1 MRSLNEVKL
10 IGNLGRDPETK
21 TFDDGNSTTTF
32 SVATSESWKDKAT
45 GEKKEKTE
53 WHRCV
58 CWRQIATIASNY
70 LKKGSKVYVS
80 GSLQTRQYT
89 DKSGV
94 EKYSTEIVV
103 RDMIML
109 DGRSEGQESQ
119 PTQTAPTVHDEGDDL
134 PF

>member
-32 SVATSESWKDKAT
+32 SMATSDSWKDKGT

-58 CWRQIATIASNY
+58 CWRQLATSANTY
-70 LKKGSKVYVS
+70 LRKGSKVYVS
-80 GSLQTRQYT
+80 RQLKTRQYT

-94 EKYSTEIVV
+94 EKYSTEIHV

-109 DGRSEGQESQ
+109 DRREGGPSSQ
-119 PTQTAPTVHDEGDDL
+119 PTQTAPTVEDEGDDL

>member
-32 SVATSESWKDKAT
+32 SMAPADSWKDKGT

-58 CWRQIATIASNY
+58 CWRQLATIANTY
-70 LKKGSKVYVS
+70 LRKGSKVYVS
-80 GSLQTRQYT
+80 GQLKTRQYT

-94 EKYSTEIVV
+94 EKYSTEIHV

-109 DGRSEGQESQ
+109 DSREGGPSSQ
-119 PTQTAPTVHDEGDDL
+119 PTQTAPTVEDEGDDL

>member
-32 SVATSESWKDKAT
+32 SMATSDSWKDKGT

-53 WHRCV
+53 WQRCV
-58 CWRQIATIASNY
+58 CWRQLATIANSY

-80 GSLQTRQYT
+80 GQLQTRQYT

-94 EKYSTEIVV
+94 EKYSTEIHV

-109 DGRSEGQESQ
+109 DSREGGPSSQ
-119 PTQTAPTVHDEGDDL
+119 SAQTGPTVEDEGDEL